1 MNHSGT
7 IHSLALDAK
16 LKIKGEKMSNNNFF
30 SEKSTARFNFGV
42 YRNTTSKKA
51 GSNMFTIE
59 TRPAEGQQ
67 YSVGTTT
74 VGMTIKE
81 AQVLRTFLNDA
92 LGANTVDA

>member
-1 MNHSGT
+1 
-7 IHSLALDAK
+7 
-16 LKIKGEKMSNNNFF
+16 MSNNNFF

-51 GSNMFTIE
+51 GSNMLTIE

-81 AQVLRTFLNDA
+81 AQVLRSFLNDA
-92 LGANTVDA
+92 LGTTTVTDA

>member
-1 MNHSGT
+1 MGHSDT
-7 IHSLALDAK
+7 ILSLATTPSSRN
-16 LKIKGEKMSNNNFF
+16 KGEKMSNNNFF

-42 YRNTTSKKA
+42 YRNATSKKA

-81 AQVLRTFLNDA
+81 AQVLRTFLNET
-92 LGANTVDA
+92 LGNTTEA